1 MTARALQHAHPAQP
15 QPSPLDELLAL
26 DDGSLGAALVGILSS
41 NNPTCDNF
49 AALGRMVRAASR
61 ADLAAIV
68 TRRRGR

>member
-15 QPSPLDELLAL
+15 QQTKLDELLGL
-26 DDGSLGAALVGILSS
+26 DDGSLGASVVAILCS
-41 NNPTCDNF
+41 NAPTADNF
-49 AALGRMVRAASR
+49 AALGRMVRAGSA